1 MAVQINEN
9 YLLLKSS
16 YIFAEIAQRV
26 EKYQKDNPDADV
38 IRMGI
43 GDVTKPL
50 PKAV

>member
-16 YIFAEIAQRV
+16 YIFAEIARRV
-26 EKYQKDNPDADV
+26 EKYQNENPDANV

-43 GDVTKPL
+43 GDVTNPCQTL
-50 PKAV
+50 